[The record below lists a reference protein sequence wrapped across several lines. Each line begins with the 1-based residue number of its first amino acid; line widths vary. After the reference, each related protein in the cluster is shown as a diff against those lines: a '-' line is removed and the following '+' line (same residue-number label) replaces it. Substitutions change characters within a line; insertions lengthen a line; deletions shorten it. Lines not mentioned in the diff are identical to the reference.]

1 MHAFMRNRIRIRNLQ
16 IIIVTFKV
24 FERISNMN
32 TILEQPNLR
41 DWNNSLFAC
50 CGQNCK
56 ESSDC

>member
-1 MHAFMRNRIRIRNLQ
+1 MRNRIRIRNLQ